1 MQCKAV
7 CGYNRI
13 ATPGEF
19 VEIDVRDMI
28 NNWICINQRFK
39 WSSNHKMAI
48 LSYFC

>member
-1 MQCKAV
+1 MQCEAV

-13 ATPGEF
+13 AEF

-28 NNWICINQRFK
+28 NNWICINRRFK
-39 WSSNHKMAI
+39 WSSNHKMVI